1 MDWLLEVTFTL
12 HSEIFSDKPGETG
25 QHLTDLNTMDLGCQ
39 LEVWYEMKRTVF
51 YRYRNVGRVQK
62 KFVIHKPEAS
72 D

>member
-39 LEVWYEMKRTVF
+39 LEVWYCLF
-51 YRYRNVGRVQK
+51 K
-62 KFVIHKPEAS
+62 K
-72 D
+72 